1 MPDKGTILKLK
12 NYNRS
17 KSVPFAVYLVIGSF
31 IKSLSK
37 ALIVRQAVIRI
48 SQMNNKSINHVGY
61 FASMISSINPTQE
74 VGRNTRLRL
83 VFLPTLL
90 SCSSRLL
97 RAL

>member
-17 KSVPFAVYLVIGSF
+17 KSVPFAVYLVFESF

-48 SQMNNKSINHVGY
+48 SQINNKSINHVGY
-61 FASMISSINPTQE
+61 FASMISSIRIE
-74 VGRNTRLRL
+74 
-83 VFLPTLL
+83 
-90 SCSSRLL
+90 SHSRSGKKHWTTSRVSTYTSFVL
-97 RAL
+97 

>member
-17 KSVPFAVYLVIGSF
+17 KSVPFAVYLVFESF

-48 SQMNNKSINHVGY
+48 SQINNKSINHVGY
-61 FASMISSINPTQE
+61 FASMISSIRIE
-74 VGRNTRLRL
+74 
-83 VFLPTLL
+83 
-90 SCSSRLL
+90 SHSRSGKKHSTTSRVSTYTSFVL
-97 RAL
+97 